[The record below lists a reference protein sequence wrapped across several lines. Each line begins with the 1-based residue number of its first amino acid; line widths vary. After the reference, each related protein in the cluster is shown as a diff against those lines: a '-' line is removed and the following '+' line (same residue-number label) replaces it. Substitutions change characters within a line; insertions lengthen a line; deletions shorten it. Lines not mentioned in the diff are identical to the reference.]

1 MMVYFGACPWSWSGF
16 WLCERAS
23 VDVFT
28 SLGLK
33 DTTSPISVN
42 YFTRTKLALYENPTK
57 KSTPNLPKSPNFDAF
72 DLGLERT
79 SELVQGGKST
89 GTDLFDAAQLLVWL
103 DEAVSMV
110 Q

>member
-1 MMVYFGACPWSWSGF
+1 MLRWGIGACPWSWSGF
-16 WLCERAS
+16 KRAL

-33 DTTSPISVN
+33 DMPSPNSVN
-42 YFTRTKLALYENPTK
+42 YFTRTKLVLYENPTK
-57 KSTPNLPKSPNFDAF
+57 KSTPNLPKSPNF
-72 DLGLERT
+72 GLERT

-89 GTDLFDAAQLLVWL
+89 GTDLFDATQLLVWL
-103 DEAVSMV
+103 DEAVAMV